1 MPYGKQA
8 YIWDGTQWVSIV
20 PYESYVT
27 SRWKKTASGGETSL
41 SGNDDNSIPLSYDV
55 NFEQVYLNGVLLARN
70 GDYTAA
76 DGASITGLTALS
88 SGDIVE
94 VITFNMANL
103 ANTYTTSVAD
113 GKFLSQTSAS
123 TTYLTQS
130 SASINYLTQ
139 SSASTNY
146 ASKND
151 ISQVEA
157 IALLAL

>member
-70 GDYTAA
+70 GDYTAVN
-76 DGASITGLTALS
+76 GTSITGLTALS

-130 SASINYLTQ
+130 SAS
-139 SSASTNY
+139 TNY

>member
-123 TTYLTQS
+123 TTYATKEELGGAGLNPFFLS
-130 SASINYLTQ
+130 
-139 SSASTNY
+139 
-146 ASKND
+146 
-151 ISQVEA
+151 
-157 IALLAL
+157 LL

>member
-130 SASINYLTQ
+130 SAS
-139 SSASTNY
+139 TNY

>member
-70 GDYTAA
+70 GDYTAVN
-76 DGASITGLTALS
+76 GTSITGLTALS

-113 GKFLSQTSAS
+113 NLFLSRVSAS
-123 TTYLTQS
+123 TTYATKEELGGAGLNPFFLS
-130 SASINYLTQ
+130 
-139 SSASTNY
+139 
-146 ASKND
+146 
-151 ISQVEA
+151 
-157 IALLAL
+157 LL